1 MKRQKST
8 IMKIFIYYTKIKSLI
23 VTYLSEIYIY
33 LQKNRENLKS
43 VIL

>member
-1 MKRQKST
+1 
-8 IMKIFIYYTKIKSLI
+8 MKIFIYYTKIKSLI